1 MTLLMHLMLQH
12 RANAQAFLLHS
23 CSVKPNLSKRS
34 TESGLDR
41 DGLRALVG
49 PSLGSQAKHCKHGS
63 EVLYVRIGQPKTR
76 HRAAASQHVRVDHLG
91 VACWIVDACPQHLA
105 GERFGMAL
113 GRPSSY
119 ALMRCSRKGTPFLP
133 SSLRPGGA
141 TFLFR
146 SWDENLTRLQ
156 MAWQVEIF
164 SHAGNVCA
172 RVGSH

>member
-91 VACWIVDACPQHLA
+91 VACWIVDA
-105 GERFGMAL
+105 
-113 GRPSSY
+113 
-119 ALMRCSRKGTPFLP
+119 LP
-133 SSLRPGGA
+133 STPGWRKIWNGSWAAFKLRFDALQSEGHTFSSLQFA
-141 TFLFR
+141 TR
-146 SWDENLTRLQ
+146 WCY
-156 MAWQVEIF
+156 F
-164 SHAGNVCA
+164 SFQKLG
-172 RVGSH
+172 